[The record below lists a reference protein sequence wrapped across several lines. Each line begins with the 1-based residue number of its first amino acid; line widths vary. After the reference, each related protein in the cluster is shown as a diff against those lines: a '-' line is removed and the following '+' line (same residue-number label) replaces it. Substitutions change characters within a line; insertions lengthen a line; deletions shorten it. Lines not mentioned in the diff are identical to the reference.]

1 MLCKYFKK
9 PNSYFLTADFSDEYS
24 VLHENLLPQN
34 IALNIKRV
42 GLTLE
47 EFIELKTLVFKMK
60 KRIITSIFIIALTL
74 SLPLSASQGLSVGDS
89 FTFEVKVASGNFEY
103 IDGVTTVSGETDK
116 FRVGDTAVNKGSQLD
131 VEVTNIGAS
140 TVSFDID
147 QGGVNLAS
155 TTSSGLGFALSL
167 IIYTLYPFM
176 VMGISS
182 GSVLAVDPDK
192 GVSLGDIWYIA
203 PPTMDWDSVYD
214 TFNNTDNWAPYFS
227 AYNQSEADMAVTTSA
242 TWFDGG
248 ETLRFIVSAS
258 GNYVI
263 AAESTSLLILHA
275 VEFHYNTTSYV
286 LQGYDIKTAISGDYK
301 GDSTTFSLS
310 AEIAEESYTRRI
322 SIEPLALILGIILS
336 SGVLV
341 IIRKR
346 KK

>member
-1 MLCKYFKK
+1 
-9 PNSYFLTADFSDEYS
+9 
-24 VLHENLLPQN
+24 
-34 IALNIKRV
+34 
-42 GLTLE
+42 
-47 EFIELKTLVFKMK
+47 MK
-60 KRIITSIFIIALTL
+60 KRIITSIFIVALTL

-103 IDGVTTVSGETDK
+103 INGATTVSGETNK
-116 FRVGDTAVNKGSQLD
+116 FRVGDTAVNRGSQLE

-140 TVSFDID
+140 TVDFDIE
-147 QGGVNLAS
+147 QGGVTLAS
-155 TTSSGLGFALSL
+155 PTSSGFGFALSL
-167 IIYTLYPFM
+167 MLYTLYPFM

-182 GSVLAVDPDK
+182 GTVLGVDPDK

-203 PPTMDWDSVYD
+203 PPTMVWEDVYD
-214 TFNNTDNWAPYFS
+214 AFSDSGEWATFFT
-227 AYNQSEADMAVTTSA
+227 AYNQSEEDMTVSTSA
-242 TWFDGG
+242 TWYDGG
-248 ETLRFIVSAS
+248 ETLSFVVSAA
-258 GNYVI
+258 GKYVI
-263 AAESTSLLILHA
+263 AAESTDLLIIHA

-322 SIEPLALILGIILS
+322 GIEPLALILGVILS

-341 IIRKR
+341 LIRKR